1 MRRHY
6 STEQYTVYK
15 QEAAEEFW
23 GQVRWRTQHALQQIL
38 EADSEQQMADYLG
51 RAPYERN
58 EAPAEREDSRNG
70 CYERDYVTPL
80 GSIRIRVRRT
90 RKRSFLPR
98 GIRMLERRA
107 PEVAE
112 MIRQAF
118 LRGLSTR
125 AVGRVVA
132 LLTEEP
138 VSAQTVSRLTRVLD
152 QQVEQFH
159 GAPLADEWAYLL
171 LDGVWLKVR
180 RAFGPQRVLLLV
192 AYGVRA
198 DGSRQLLAFT
208 RARAESQASWEAFL
222 WDLHERGL
230 AGRQLQMVISD
241 GCPGLAAAIEVIYP
255 RARHQRCWVH
265 KMRNLRDGVRRRDQA
280 AVKRDAQRIYLARHV
295 AQARRAFARLRFH
308 WQALYPALVRR
319 LERELPELLAFFDF
333 PQPLWRKLR
342 TTNAIER
349 CFVEVRRRTRPM
361 VVFVNVA
368 SVERIIYAIFQNFNQ
383 QWQNRTLSL
392 FTQAA

>member
-51 RAPYERN
+51 RARYERS
-58 EAPAEREDSRNG
+58 EEPEERGDSRNG
-70 CYERDYVTPL
+70 YYERDYVTAL
-80 GSIRIRVRRT
+80 GSIRIQVRRT
-90 RKRSFLPR
+90 RQRSFLPR
-98 GIRMLERRA
+98 GIQALERRA

-118 LRGLSTR
+118 LRGISTR

-152 QQVEQFH
+152 QQVEKFH

-222 WDLHERGL
+222 WNLHERGL

-280 AVKRDAQRIYLARHV
+280 VVKRDAQRIYLARHV
-295 AQARRAFARLRFH
+295 AQARLAFARFRFH

-349 CFVEVRRRTRPM
+349 CFVEVRRRIRPM
-361 VVFVNVA
+361 VLFANVA
-368 SVERIIYAIFQNFNQ
+368 SVERIIYAIFYSFNQ